1 MTTKAQEL
9 AKKLKANGITAK
21 QVSCRAKN
29 GSIRCNIKD
38 VKIDPEV
45 VKSLGDEFEHVRYCE
60 YSQEILSGGNT
71 FVFVQYDWEVESA
84 TRKTPEFNAL
94 RDELSAKLDA
104 ISGNECAE
112 IGSALFYRE
121 GCNIRLRYDKG
132 NRHEVE
138 PYHNLDSLAWSVFVN
153 LANGTIKQ

>member
-21 QVSCRAKN
+21 QVSCKAKN

-71 FVFVQYDWEVESA
+71 FVFVQYDWEMESA

-104 ISGNECAE
+104 TSGNECCK
-112 IGSALFYRE
+112 IGDALFYKN
-121 GCNIRLRYDKG
+121 GCNIGLQFNKKDRLSY
-132 NRHEVE
+132 E
-138 PYHNLDSLAWSVFVN
+138 PYHNLDSLTWSVFVN
-153 LANGTIKQ
+153 LANGTIKK

>member
-29 GSIRCNIKD
+29 GSICCNIKD

-45 VKSLGDEFEHVRYCE
+45 VKSLGDEFEDISYCQ

-71 FVFVQYDWEVESA
+71 FVFVQYDWEMESA

-94 RDELSAKLDA
+94 RDKLSAKLDA
-104 ISGNECAE
+104 TSGNECAE
-112 IGSALFYRE
+112 IGNALFYRE

-132 NRHEVE
+132 ERHEVE
-138 PYHNLDSLAWSVFVN
+138 PYHNLDSLTWSVFVN